1 MQTQQF
7 DFESFNY
14 QGELPETL
22 TRGEVY
28 SVRVL
33 VKQRKTKDVPLFV
46 REHLVHQETLFKE
59 FLAGESFS
67 PYKIDHVRRTLYVT
81 GPPGCGKTVFTTLLA
96 HRYAAGRISSDAEPK
111 RVLMIL
117 FRKAVRCEILIID
130 GQETQR
136 LRHGVKTEL
145 IEDKVEAILLDDKRI
160 PSFDLCIVDGIRQ
173 AIDECSRLMST
184 LDAFTGESDSRIGRV
199 VYTTSLQFQFKMGDM
214 AVGYDRE
221 YEEISFDSF
230 TEDDYL

>member
-33 VKQRKTKDVPLFV
+33 VNQRKTKDVPLFI
-46 REHLVHQETLFKE
+46 REHLIHQEKLFNQ

-117 FRKAVRCEILIID
+117 FRELDGCEILIIN
-130 GQETQR
+130 GEETQR
-136 LRHGVKTEL
+136 VQRAVVVKEIDCTVHTIL
-145 IEDKVEAILLDDKRI
+145 EDPII
-160 PSFDLCIVDGIRQ
+160 PSFDLCILDGVRQ
-173 AIDECSRLMST
+173 TSDECRILMQRLRSY
-184 LDAFTGESDSRIGRV
+184 TGESDRIQRV
-199 VYTTSLQFQFKMGDM
+199 VYTTSLQFRIKMGDM
-214 AVGYDRE
+214 AVGYDRDH
-221 YEEISFDSF
+221 EEINFDSF